1 MTLSSIYYLLRVLRV
16 GPSEQTIQTSSPM
29 NNFNFSDC
37 RKAVNQATFRP
48 TAERKALAAKL
59 LQEALDFVN
68 NLEEV
73 KQSEPKAKAK
83 RRRKTTKK
91 ATPQQ
96 RVADRQEKAF
106 HGKADTPVKP
116 SEKAKTASVSE
127 AKASLAEM
135 DEKRSL
141 AKANSPKAKLAAKRR
156 AEAEARKAEAEAS
169 TAKAVTADD
178 SRIASLEAKIEALTA
193 CLAVAMES
201 MTPASPSNEV
211 SFDDVPFQF

>member
-1 MTLSSIYYLLRVLRV
+1 
-16 GPSEQTIQTSSPM
+16 M
-29 NNFNFSDC
+29 NNFNFNDC

-59 LQEALDFVN
+59 LQEALDFIN

-73 KQSEPKAKAK
+73 KQSKPKAKAK
-83 RRRKTTKK
+83 RRRKTTK

-106 HGKADTPVKP
+106 HGKADSPVKP
-116 SEKAKTASVSE
+116 SPKAKTASVAE

>member
-1 MTLSSIYYLLRVLRV
+1 
-16 GPSEQTIQTSSPM
+16 M

-73 KQSEPKAKAK
+73 KQSKPKAKAK
-83 RRRKTTKK
+83 RRRKTTK

-106 HGKADTPVKP
+106 HGKADSPVKP
-116 SEKAKTASVSE
+116 SAKAKTASVAE

-141 AKANSPKAKLAAKRR
+141 AKANSPKAKLAAKR
-156 AEAEARKAEAEAS
+156 KAEAEAKAEAS
-169 TAKAVTADD
+169 KAVTASAVSPDD

-201 MTPASPSNEV
+201 MTPASSPSNEV